1 MVVRAKTRLLSFLL
15 CASTRLVLQVP
26 DRDLFELKVETCIQV
41 HTQLL
46 SLHWMVGC
54 WWVTEHGLK
63 MHKSLVGQDL
73 ARKTSARKN
82 VFPGVSGPR
91 THTWLYWL
99 RRGIWINLIP
109 DKRGRYWEIHPLRL
123 REGGI
128 QTFSHHKSYPWG
140 WIRKHILDGMYG
152 LVESKCFCR
161 YCQWRCF
168 VEILLMFGREQPAS
182 SCFGRAGT
190 MPFQTFFLSRTICTV
205 EFVKNKDRHI
215 STQTYTSSQYICLTQ
230 RRREKQTRRREK
242 WSPLAAPA
250 FSPFF
255 LSAADAAGAGQ
266 TYRVEHFEL
275 FYCQI

>member
-1 MVVRAKTRLLSFLL
+1 
-15 CASTRLVLQVP
+15 
-26 DRDLFELKVETCIQV
+26 
-41 HTQLL
+41 
-46 SLHWMVGC
+46 MVGC
-54 WWVTEHGLK
+54 CWVTENGLK
-63 MHKSLVGQDL
+63 RHKSLVGSENICAQKCLSRCVWTKNSHMIIL
-73 ARKTSARKN
+73 AQERHMNQFDTRQARE
-82 VFPGVSGPR
+82 V
-91 THTWLYWL
+91 L
-99 RRGIWINLIP
+99 RNPSLSPKWGWSF
-109 DKRGRYWEIHPLRL
+109 
-123 REGGI
+123 GGI